1 MESYPYLFAFPLFY
15 YFNPTTPQWSGIG
28 WWDLSKAL
36 RHLCK
41 ATFHVVAKLP
51 SSTYTLAW

>member
-1 MESYPYLFAFPLFY
+1 MKIRMVRCCVCVFS
-15 YFNPTTPQWSGIG
+15 PTTPQWSGIG

-36 RHLCK
+36 RHLSK

-51 SSTYTLAW
+51 SFTYTLAW